1 MFSQSYYLIRSR
13 IDGSY
18 LAAYPNQAEDEQS
31 RLASPSSGRSP
42 SDGYVLVFSE
52 HSDVLMYLNKFAA
65 DVRDRFTTESLP
77 GSQLASVLKRW
88 GYKGVGMVKDP
99 LLPSIDFLSK
109 A

>member
-18 LAAYPNQAEDEQS
+18 LAAYPNQAEDEKS
-31 RLASPSSGRSP
+31 RSP

-52 HSDVLMYLNKFAA
+52 HADVLMYLNKFAA
-65 DVRDRFTTESLP
+65 DVRDRFTTETLP
-77 GSQLASVLKRW
+77 SSQLASVLKRW